1 MPITHLSSLPRAS
14 EVFDNLRARF
24 GEEKAFA
31 ALHLAALS
39 LTTWVIREGNFSS
52 PHEVADEI
60 MTHANKIASSLN
72 IPPEDLNPLSNLL
85 FEDILESEK

>member
-1 MPITHLSSLPRAS
+1 MPTTHLSSLPRAS
-14 EVFDNLRARF
+14 EVFDNLRARL

-39 LTTWVIREGNFSS
+39 LTAWGIQEGHHDSRV
-52 PHEVADEI
+52 EVADEI
-60 MTHANKIASSLN
+60 MIHANKIASSLN
-72 IPPEDLNPLSNLL
+72 IPPEDLNPLSRLL